1 MWIPDLRLPALTLD
15 GRPFRGQPATT
26 MLYLTE
32 DEVRRLL
39 PMSECVRLMRE
50 TFDALASGEA
60 INQPRRRIFLPTGS
74 VLHSM
79 AGAIG
84 PYFGTKFYS
93 ANVKHGA
100 HFFFML
106 FDASTARP
114 LAMMEANFLGQIR
127 TGAASGYATD
137 MLARPESKSLGVI
150 GSGFQ
155 ARAQIEAILHVRK
168 LRQVSVY
175 SRNEARREAFAEE
188 ATRAFGLPV
197 IAMDSAA
204 EAVRHADIVVTA
216 TYAKDPVL
224 EDAWIHPGT
233 HINAMGSNQPQ
244 RREIPAE
251 VIARAAIIAVD
262 SIEQAKVESGDLLL
276 AWSEEDWKTNR
287 LLELK
292 NARSVSRAP
301 QDITLFKS
309 NGLGVEDVAAAGFI
323 YEQARN
329 AGIGHPLYS

>member
-1 MWIPDLRLPALTLD
+1 
-15 GRPFRGQPATT
+15 

-50 TFDALASGEA
+50 TFDALGSGAA
-60 INQPRRRIFLPTGS
+60 INQPRHRIFLPTGS

-114 LAMMEANFLGQIR
+114 LAMMEANCLGQIR

-137 MLARPESKSLGVI
+137 LLARPESKTLGVI

-168 LRQVSVY
+168 IRQVSVY

-188 ATRAFGLPV
+188 CTRAFGLPV

-216 TYAKDPVL
+216 TFSKDPVL

-262 SIEQAKVESGDLLL
+262 SVEQAKVESGDLLL
-276 AWSEEDWKTNR
+276 AWSEEDWKTDR
-287 LLELK
+287 LIELK
-292 NARSVSRAP
+292 NAKNVPRAP

-323 YEQARN
+323 YEQAMD
-329 AGIGHPLYS
+329 AGIGRPLYS